1 MKKFLLRGIGGI
13 FILAIIRASA
23 AAIPPL
29 NNAFVRYLGVADEIA
44 PAISGTILALG
55 YIFAVIGPLVA
66 GRITDTK
73 GPTRTFLTGGLVFAV
88 FFMLWTYAPV
98 YQILYLYRIILAL
111 ASAAVFVGLQAF
123 LLEGAPEGKKGM
135 GMGFYGLGFGV
146 GAAIGPMLAFIVVPR
161 FGIVQAYY
169 VLAIASLAAT
179 IIGFITVQIIK
190 RFDKVDVVV
199 KETEPEQ
206 RKESFWKI
214 ITSQPLIVY
223 LIVLAAIFVGINN
236 AAVFANVDDLGVSL
250 GLEVGGGTAGVAIFA
265 LFSFAM
271 PLGGGLGDRFGSAK
285 TMLLGIVMLTI
296 GFGGLAFIGNATLI
310 YPLMAVAGIG
320 GIFFTPN
327 SMSLIGSYAP
337 IHLKGTLLSYL
348 QGAVGLG
355 SAVGAT
361 VGGMLHSYINVQAT
375 FMAVFIA
382 GFIASIVAVFV
393 MNKHKKTATAS
404 S

>member
-66 GRITDTK
+66 GRFTDTK

-98 YQILYLYRIILAL
+98 YQILYLYRVILAL

-123 LLEGAPEGKKGM
+123 LLEGAPEGKKGL

-190 RFDKVDVVV
+190 RFDKVDVV

-214 ITSQPLIVY
+214 IANQPLIVY

-271 PLGGGLGDRFGSAK
+271 PLGGGLGDRFGSARA
-285 TMLLGIVMLTI
+285 MFIGIVLLTV
-296 GFGGLAFIGNATLI
+296 GFGGLAFIGSASLI
-310 YPLMAVAGIG
+310 YPLMGLAGIG
-320 GIFFTPN
+320 SILFTPN

-337 IHLKGTLLSYL
+337 IQLKGTLLSYL

-382 GFIASIVAVFV
+382 GIVASIVAIFV
-393 MNKHKKTATAS
+393 MNKHKQKAPVAIS
-404 S
+404 